1 MEGEVGWN
9 ATPQLRITYK
19 AALVGCQVLLCRG
32 HVKAPEDS
40 VAPGQPRPWAKAQLP
55 LSLCCRGSDRC
66 RHFAISQLQNRRC
79 LISGDTQSHG
89 TLAELVRHYQE
100 VQFEPFGETLSAAC
114 PRVGTPLPGGVGA
127 GAECTGQGCP
137 PLDHMPF
144 FAFSISCHP
153 QALSAGSWEKET
165 AF

>member
-1 MEGEVGWN
+1 MHVCFQFSWEYTWEWH
-9 ATPQLRITYK
+9 
-19 AALVGCQVLLCRG
+19 CSRG